1 MPFPP
6 DLLNESEEVV
16 LDLRP
21 HWAKLFFPMVFNVLA
36 IVATAASLF
45 LTDSK
50 VVRFLLLAVLAVAV
64 VFLMIRYIKWTT
76 TNFVVTTE
84 RLIHREGVIAKN
96 GIEIPLD
103 RVQTIRFHQTIF
115 ERMIGAGDL
124 LIESAGETGQ
134 NTFSNIRKP
143 NVVQNVIYREIEA
156 YENRRVDRMAGARG
170 PSGPSG
176 PPGLSVPE
184 QLEKLHQLLQQG
196 AINPAEY
203 EAQKARLLS

>member
-6 DLLNESEEVV
+6 DLLNGSEEVV

-21 HWAKLFFPMVFNVLA
+21 HWTKLFFPVLFVVLA
-36 IVATAASLF
+36 IAATGASAVVAGDTPVPF
-45 LTDSK
+45 
-50 VVRFLLLAVLAVAV
+50 VFLAVLAVAV
-64 VFLMIRYIKWTT
+64 IFLLVRYVKWTT

-103 RVQTIRFHQTIF
+103 RVQTIRFNQSIF

-134 NTFSNIRKP
+134 NKFTDIRKP
-143 NVVQNVIYREIEA
+143 SVVQNVIYREIEA
-156 YENRRVDRMAGARG
+156 YENRRVDRMAGGRG
-170 PSGPSG
+170 PVGPA
-176 PPGLSVPE
+176 GLSVPE

>member
-6 DLLNESEEVV
+6 DLLNESEEVI

-21 HWAKLFFPMVFNVLA
+21 HWAKLFFPVVFVVLA
-36 IVATAASLF
+36 IAATAASGF
-45 LTDSK
+45 LSAPKPVT
-50 VVRFLLLAVLAVAV
+50 FALLALLAAAV
-64 VFLMIRYIKWTT
+64 VFLLVRYVRWTT
-76 TNFVVTTE
+76 TNFVVTNE

-103 RVQTIRFHQTIF
+103 RVQTIRFNQSIF

-134 NTFSNIRKP
+134 NNSTDIRRP
-143 NVVQNVIYREIEA
+143 SMVQNVVYREIEA
-156 YENRRVDRMAGARG
+156 YENRRVDRMAGGRAPAG
-170 PSGPSG
+170 PA
-176 PPGLSVPE
+176 GLSVPE
-184 QLEKLHQLLQQG
+184 QLEKLHHLLQQG

-203 EAQKARLLS
+203 EAQKARLLA